1 MMRKNKVD
9 EMGNPVTGNDRYEG
23 YCAELAKMLA
33 NLLGFP
39 YEIRLVPDE
48 KYGEKMGNGTW
59 NGMVGELT
67 TKVGLDVVVVAA
79 DDDHTDHNNRNY
91 HHSNIGHRDNCLI
104 IILINTLL
112 LSLKP

>member
-67 TKVGLDVVVVAA
+67 TKVGLDVVVAA